1 MKESKLKVWILAAR
15 PKTLWASVAP
25 VLIGTA
31 MAFESGAL
39 HTIAAMSAL
48 LGAMLIQIA
57 TNFANDYFDFH
68 KGADDEGRLGPT
80 RMVQAGLV
88 APSTMKA
95 AFIGVFALALVPGAY
110 LIWLAGLPIAVIGAL
125 SILFGILYTAGPFPL
140 GYVGLGEVFVII
152 FFGPVAVGGTYY
164 VQTLEISL
172 PVIIAGLAPG
182 LFSVAILTVNNLRD
196 VKSDHRAGKKT
207 LAVRFG
213 VTFSKYEYLLS
224 VVIACL
230 IPLFLLFG
238 DRKHFYLLLTPGVLI
253 AAIPAIK
260 TVFTSEGVVLNR
272 VLESTGKLLLLYSLI
287 FSIGWNL

>member
-39 HTIAAMSAL
+39 HTISAMSAL

-57 TNFANDYFDFH
+57 TNFANDYFDYH
-68 KGADDEGRLGPT
+68 KGVDNEGRLGPT

-88 APSTMKA
+88 APSAMKA
-95 AFIGVFALALVPGAY
+95 AFIGVFALALVPGIY
-110 LIWLAGLPIAVIGAL
+110 LIWRAGLPIAVIGAL

-164 VQTLEISL
+164 VQALEISW
-172 PVIIAGLAPG
+172 PVIISGLAPG

-213 VTFSKYEYLLS
+213 VSFSKYEYLLS

-238 DRKHFYLLLTPGVLI
+238 DRKHFYLLLAPGVLI

-260 TVFTSEGVVLNR
+260 TVFTSEGIVLNR